1 MATHIYL
8 QCTERGTKKPIDRFN
23 HRGEAGPNDDPA
35 SFKAVMEKRGL
46 KVILSD
52 KYLGAQINEQKEPL

>member
-8 QCTERGTKKPIDRFN
+8 QCTDRDTKKPIDRFN
-23 HRGEAGPNDDPA
+23 HRGEAGPNDDPV
-35 SFKAVMEKRGL
+35 SFQAVMEKREL